1 MNPFD
6 VPRHPADIRIIDGF
20 TFFNEVDMLE
30 VRLRYLYDHV
40 DHFII
45 VEADHT
51 FSGQAKPL
59 ILQEIFQ
66 TERFSWAKDKV
77 DLRSVHI
84 DTQGLRLDVALKEY
98 DPSADFWKIEATQR
112 NAIRPAHFYDNDIL
126 LMGDLD
132 EIPNRAL
139 VSSIRY
145 SSTFSTWARKE
156 PRALT
161 QHFYYYNTGC
171 LKDEVWRGTIM
182 VPGSARDQSNQQI
195 RDRRYGWSYVNDAG
209 WHFSYFMTP
218 EQIAEKIGSFSHQEY
233 NTAQMRDID
242 RISQAMSAQT
252 DLFGRDQRFVDLP
265 HDHVPRDLQLL
276 LDAAFGAMK

>member
-6 VPRHPADIRIIDGF
+6 IQRHPAGVRIIDGF

-30 VRLRYLYDHV
+30 VRLRYLYDVV

-51 FSGQAKPL
+51 FSGKPKPL
-59 ILQEIFQ
+59 ILEDIFR

-77 DLRSVHI
+77 DIRSIRI
-84 DTQGLRLDVALKEY
+84 DTSGLALDVSLTEY
-98 DPSADFWKIEATQR
+98 DPSADFWKIESVQR
-112 NAIRPAHFYDNDIL
+112 NAIRPLKFYENDIL

-132 EIPNRAL
+132 EIPNRVL
-139 VSSIRY
+139 VSLIQY
-145 SSTFSTWARKE
+145 SPGFQSWVKAE

-161 QHFYYYNTGC
+161 QYFYYYNTSC
-171 LKDEVWRGTIM
+171 LKDEVWRGTIV
-182 VPGSARDQSNQQI
+182 VPSAAQSLSNQQI

-218 EQIAEKIGSFSHQEY
+218 EKIAEKIGSFSHQEY
-233 NTAQMRDID
+233 NTAHMRDID
-242 RISQAMSAQT
+242 RISQALVAKV
-252 DLFGRDQRFVDLP
+252 DLFGREQQFIDSQ
-265 HDHVPRDLQLL
+265 HDHVPRDLQLM
-276 LDAAFGAMK
+276 LDTAFGAMK